1 MTTIATIK
9 AQVIG
14 TDKAAKQLDQVGKAT
29 ERVGRNQ
36 TRLGQASA
44 SAGRQFAAQSAGL
57 GGLVQAYAGAAANI
71 FAITAAFT
79 ALNRAAEFEQIIK
92 GTQSLASSIGA
103 NGREIIASVQE
114 ITRSQLNLLETA
126 STVNIGL
133 AAGFNTDQI
142 NDLTEVSLRASK
154 ALGRSLTDAFTRVSR
169 GAAKLEPELLDELGI
184 FTRIDPAVKAYA
196 DSIGRSVSS
205 LTNFERRQ
213 AFVNA
218 VIAEGQRKFRDV
230 DVTSKSAA
238 VSLEQLA
245 ATIINLGLQFG
256 SVLATAVAPLADFIT
271 GNLSNSIALFGLL
284 AKQVGGLATAVLAAG
299 IDKATQ
305 SFANL
310 ALTAA
315 TALNRINPAFA
326 EATRRAAQYAESTKL
341 LNFGN
346 QLLRQQSGEVLR
358 LVAAQQL
365 KTSAELKGAKAT
377 LEQYRATI
385 LANIENKKYG
395 DVTLP
400 KANEQV
406 KLLTNNII
414 KLAAAQK
421 ASSIGANVASAAL
434 AGLGRAIGFVG
445 TALTRVIGFA
455 FTFIT
460 VISLAQLAL
469 DGLAKAF
476 GFEGF
481 NILEKIINFIKELID
496 SLTVFSRS
504 VKAFSSGLQ
513 SELRAA
519 AAAAGAFAEDIDEAV
534 EKANK
539 KFLQVLKTV
548 DKNLKGI
555 TGDRDVGPAIFN
567 QQALGALEMEI
578 RSLRES
584 SPAAAAALEVLVE
597 RLVELGDGSII
608 VGLAFARLIDQI
620 SKLSGVATKDVSQI
634 VQGFKELQGI
644 SFNATAEGLFID
656 GTQVARLEDGV
667 LKINAGFRET
677 ISILTQG
684 VDKVIDFDTQFK
696 SGALNAE
703 RAAQAV
709 GAINNVII
717 QANNEQERLNNQIT
731 RLNDKLESATQ
742 SEQAALRAKIGQ
754 LEKAKE
760 LLESKTRELEIEREI
775 RASQASRLA
784 EAEKEL
790 KIRDKIFGK
799 AGEKLAQSRI
809 SGKLNP
815 LGGVAQTPEQVETNQ
830 LLNLVQDLARARKR
844 EAEFTRANSDL
855 LSKQRKEQENIKK
868 LTEELNK
875 LDQQDITT
883 NARARELADQIAQ
896 AKNRENAIKGQ
907 IVSKDAK
914 AAVAAQEQSQII
926 DIITAKRQQALSN
939 EQKILNEFEKQNNA
953 LQSQNR
959 QSQINLQ
966 LIQLQNEIKIL
977 EIQKK
982 QQIGILERGKALKES
997 FGTFFER
1004 DNIEFLREKMK
1015 VEIEVS
1021 SKTLERQKK
1030 IADQQEKATIEAA
1043 KQQRLNRDVTLL
1055 ALRAR
1060 AVEINRQAQLFKN
1073 FLQGLDTILKERFA
1087 ELNPAG
1093 KVKSISEDTFAVDVP
1108 MGDVG
1113 VRVANQLLEAE
1124 KASDAIFDNIVKG
1137 ARDTAATVKDIKT
1150 KENQLLKDSLQ
1161 ANFEIAQR
1169 EATTRFKV
1177 YESFRD
1183 GTNETLKPALEGVFQ
1198 SIADGTFTVNNLR
1211 GELNNFF
1218 RDLIENIRKKLL
1230 KETLIDPLSEGVT
1243 SSFKGAFFGGGSG
1256 GSQGNMF
1263 GNFFTGLFGGG
1274 GGKATGGLVHMAGG
1288 GQVRDRVPA
1297 MLEPG
1302 EFVIRRPMAKAIGGE
1317 ALGAMNATGT
1327 MPTGEVTV
1335 NITNQ
1340 GTPQEASASKP
1351 RFDGEKF
1358 VIDIVTRDLRNNG
1371 PIRKSLR
1378 GGA

>member
-1 MTTIATIK
+1 VATIATIK

-256 SVLATAVAPLADFIT
+256 SVLATGIAPLADFIT

-385 LANIENKKYG
+385 LANIANKKYG

-434 AGLGRAIGFVG
+434 AGLGKAIGFVG

-481 NILEKIINFIKELID
+481 NILEKLINFIKELID

-513 SELRAA
+513 SELREA

-534 EKANK
+534 STANE
-539 KFLQVLKTV
+539 KFLRVLQDVEKG
-548 DKNLKGI
+548 LKGFF
-555 TGDRDVGPAIFN
+555 DRDVDPAIFN
-567 QQALGALEMEI
+567 QRALGRLQIEI
-578 RSLRES
+578 RKLAET
-584 SPAAAAALEVLVE
+584 SPAAAAALELLVE
-597 RLVELGDGSII
+597 RLVELGDGSIK
-608 VGLAFARLIDQI
+608 VGLAFAGLIDQI
-620 SKLSGVATKDVSQI
+620 SKLSGVATADVSQI
-634 VQGFKELQGI
+634 IQGFKEIQGI
-644 SFNATAEGLFID
+644 SFNATSDGLFID

-883 NARARELADQIAQ
+883 NARARELAGQIAE

-907 IVSKDAK
+907 IVAKDAK

-926 DIITAKRQQALSN
+926 DIITAKRQKALSN

-1043 KQQRLNRDVTLL
+1043 KQQRLNRNITLL
-1055 ALRAR
+1055 ALKAR
-1060 AVEINRQAQLFKN
+1060 AQEINRQAQLFKN
-1073 FLQGLDTILKERFA
+1073 FLEGLDTILKQRFA
-1087 ELNPAG
+1087 QFNPAG
-1093 KVKSISEDTFAVDVP
+1093 KVTSISQDTFAVDVP
-1108 MGDVG
+1108 MGDLG
-1113 VRVANQLLEAE
+1113 TRISNQVTEA
-1124 KASDAIFDNIVKG
+1124 KLASDAIFNNIVEG
-1137 ARDTAATVKDIKT
+1137 AKDTAKTIKDVET
-1150 KENQLLKDSLQ
+1150 KKDQLLRDSLQ

-1230 KETLIDPLSEGVT
+1230 KETLIDPLTEGVT

-1327 MPTGEVTV
+1327 MPTGDVTV

>member
-1 MTTIATIK
+1 MATIATIK

-385 LANIENKKYG
+385 LANIANNKYG
-395 DVTLP
+395 NLTLP

-445 TALTRVIGFA
+445 TALTKVIGFA

-519 AAAAGAFAEDIDEAV
+519 AAAAGAFAEDIDKAV

-539 KFLQVLKTV
+539 KFLRVLQDVEKG
-548 DKNLKGI
+548 LKGFLN
-555 TGDRDVGPAIFN
+555 RDVDPAIFN
-567 QQALGALEMEI
+567 QRALGRLQIEI
-578 RSLRES
+578 RKLAED

-597 RLVELGDGSII
+597 RLVELGDGSIV
-608 VGLAFARLIDQI
+608 VGLAFAGLIDQI
-620 SKLSGVATKDVSQI
+620 SKLSGVATADVSQI

-644 SFNATAEGLFID
+644 SFKATAEGLFID
-656 GTQVARLEDGV
+656 GEQVARLEDGV

-731 RLNDKLESATQ
+731 RLNQKLETATQ
-742 SEQAALRAKIGQ
+742 AEQAALRAKIGQ
-754 LEKAKE
+754 LETAKE

-830 LLNLVQDLARARKR
+830 LLNLVTDLERARG
-844 EAEFTRANSDL
+844 RAAKFNKENKDL
-855 LSKQRKEQENIKK
+855 IEKQRAEQKK
-868 LTEELNK
+868 IFDLTKRLNK
-875 LDQQDITT
+875 LNQDGITT
-883 NARARELADQIAQ
+883 NEDARKLADQIAQ
-896 AKNRENAIKGQ
+896 AKNKENAIKGQ
-907 IVSKDAK
+907 IIARDAK
-914 AAVAAQEQSQII
+914 GAIALQEQAQIT
-926 DIITAKRQQALSN
+926 DIIIAKRQKALSN

-953 LQSQNR
+953 LQSQSR

-1015 VEIEVS
+1015 IEIEVS

-1043 KQQRLNRDVTLL
+1043 KQQRLNRDITLL
-1055 ALRAR
+1055 ALKAR
-1060 AVEINRQAQLFKN
+1060 AQEINRQGSLFSN
-1073 FLQGLDTILKERFA
+1073 VFGSFLQGLDEVLKKRIA
-1087 ELNPAG
+1087 ELLPAG
-1093 KVKSISEDTFAVDVP
+1093 KVTSISEDTFALDVP
-1108 MGDVG
+1108 MGG
-1113 VRVANQLLEAE
+1113 LGTKISNQVIEAQ

-1137 ARDTAATVKDIKT
+1137 AEDTAKTVKDLEIK
-1150 KENQLLKDSLQ
+1150 KDQLLQDSLQ

-1263 GNFFTGLFGGG
+1263 GNFFTSIF

-1327 MPTGEVTV
+1327 MPAGEVTV